1 MDCLNRRYHMKVF
14 KDCFIHFTCSI
25 LGYFDPY
32 YMHILYKQ
40 YTEDKALFLIE
51 GEAAQILKNSK
62 IAFSKIVK
70 HLI

>member
-1 MDCLNRRYHMKVF
+1 MKFF
-14 KDCFIHFTCSI
+14 KDCFIHFTWSI

-32 YMHILYKQ
+32 YMNILYKQ

-51 GEAAQILKNSK
+51 GEAAQILNNSN